1 MSSLASQVLAEAAL
15 ADSLLATTAVEKPLP
30 LELDLGNM
38 LAIDTNQLD
47 KEQVTTSS
55 YLASLARD
63 NTQLLVNSIW
73 QLETERVEDAV
84 IAKFPP
90 PTYKLPREKPAPKP
104 KEMTKWEKYA
114 KDKGIDKKKKK
125 DRLVWDDVVSK
136 WVPQFGYKKAQAEA
150 DKNWMIPLK
159 QNADPTDDPYEKL
172 AEDKREKVAK
182 NELQRLR
189 NLARVK
195 KVALPSVGVVPPSKQ
210 NAVRAVTQSEDLK
223 KAADIAKS
231 STASLGKFNENL
243 SKKLE
248 KTAKVKGVKR
258 KFDSNTG
265 DGTTEKERSLGILES
280 ITNKSAK
287 LNIEA
292 AVNKQIFRED
302 QERRTE
308 KEKGRDSKL
317 KMKKGGKGKR
327 SKAHFANKGGKG
339 KFTGKSKAP
348 NRGAKPT
355 VRNKG
360 GQ

>member
-1 MSSLASQVLAEAAL
+1 M
-15 ADSLLATTAVEKPLP
+15 
-30 LELDLGNM
+30 G
-38 LAIDTNQLD
+38 
-47 KEQVTTSS
+47 
-55 YLASLARD
+55 
-63 NTQLLVNSIW
+63 
-73 QLETERVEDAV
+73 
-84 IAKFPP
+84 
-90 PTYKLPREKPAPKP
+90 
-104 KEMTKWEKYA
+104 
-114 KDKGIDKKKKK
+114 
-125 DRLVWDDVVSK
+125 
-136 WVPQFGYKKAQAEA
+136 
-150 DKNWMIPLK
+150 
-159 QNADPTDDPYEKL
+159 
-172 AEDKREKVAK
+172 
-182 NELQRLR
+182 
-189 NLARVK
+189 
-195 KVALPSVGVVPPSKQ
+195 Q

-258 KFDSNTG
+258 KFDSDTG

-348 NRGAKPT
+348 NRGKKPKIT
-355 VRNKG
+355 KKG
-360 GQ
+360 GN